1 VEVLSAGMLKR
12 GMKVYLSYV
21 TETLI
26 PKEKRPCDVEINV
39 SLVLFEPAEYKYVKV
54 QINKSRSPFDPN
66 NDSTE

>member
-1 VEVLSAGMLKR
+1 MEVLSAGMLKR